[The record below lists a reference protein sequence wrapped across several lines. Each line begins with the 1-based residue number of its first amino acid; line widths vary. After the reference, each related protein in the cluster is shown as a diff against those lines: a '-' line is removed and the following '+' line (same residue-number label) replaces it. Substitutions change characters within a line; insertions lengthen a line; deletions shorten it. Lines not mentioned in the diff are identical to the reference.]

1 MLTGAF
7 AIKEAKK
14 KLRREMRDKRVSLG
28 EQKRNELSA
37 IIQNNL
43 MASPCWQNATNVAL
57 YAAKSDEADTWN
69 LIETAWNAG
78 KKVILPKITDK
89 KLGFMHFVACSGSD
103 GLRTGVFGLLEPL
116 YYAGKTPV
124 EILSPDLFVLPGL
137 AFDKSGCRLGQGG
150 GFYDRFLASHKNWNC
165 PRVALG
171 FSFQLVE
178 SIPTDKYDSSINAF
192 CSEDGL
198 LWI

>member
-1 MLTGAF
+1 MLEGAL
-7 AIKEAKK
+7 AIKEAKNR
-14 KLRREMRDKRVSLG
+14 LRREMRDKRASLG
-28 EQKRNELSA
+28 EQKRNEFSA

-43 MASPCWQNATNVAL
+43 MASQFWQSASSVAL
-57 YAAKSDEADTWN
+57 YTAKSDEADTWQ
-69 LIETAWNAG
+69 LLETAWNAG

-89 KLGFMHFVACSGSD
+89 KRGFMRFVACAGAN
-103 GLRTGVFGLLEPL
+103 GLRPGVFGLLEPL

-124 EILSPDLFVLPGL
+124 EILPPDLFILPGL
-137 AFDKSGCRLGQGG
+137 AFDKKGGRLGQGG
-150 GFYDRFLASHKNWNC
+150 GFYDRFLACHKNWNC

-178 SIPTDKYDSSINAF
+178 HIPADKHDSSINAF